1 MHSGIPSVFIV
12 LEKKLFKA
20 FATELS
26 FERTYSFSN
35 KIIFSFVMNLLE
47 KKGLTVLQ
55 NVPLTVVLLA
65 FKFPW

>member
-47 KKGLTVLQ
+47 KKGLTVLL